1 MDSNEIRTNWIIFT
15 VIVFLTVA
23 GGKCDRQVRNTADN
37 CTLEKLEQLG
47 EYQIITEE
55 ITNISCPL
63 INTSNFEVKTT
74 ESWIN
79 NNFNETF
86 QNFNATCRRYIDVLA
101 FKDQLQELVFSS
113 SITLSSDNLLQITS
127 LIINLQT
134 AAMKLQ
140 DIELELNEKYFVTF
154 TSEQYK
160 SIYFSRLHHHQG
172 NLIKT
177 LCEREQIWQNKNNVC
192 VNWTKYM

>member
-1 MDSNEIRTNWIIFT
+1 MIDSNETRTNWIMFT

-23 GGKCDRQVRNTADN
+23 GGMCDREVRNTADD
-37 CTLEKLEQLG
+37 CELSRLEQLG

-55 ITNISCPL
+55 ITDISCPL
-63 INTSNFEVKTT
+63 SNTTNFEVVTT
-74 ESWIN
+74 ESWDN
-79 NNFNETF
+79 ANEIF

-113 SITLSSDNLLQITS
+113 SKTISSDTVLQITS
-127 LIINLQT
+127 LLINLQT

-140 DIELELNEKYFVTF
+140 DIELELNELYCVTF

-160 SIYFSRLHHHQG
+160 SIYFSRLHQG
-172 NLIKT
+172 DLIDT
-177 LCEREQIWQNKNNVC
+177 LCKRANVWQNKNNVC
-192 VNWTKYM
+192 SEWTNYM

>member
-1 MDSNEIRTNWIIFT
+1 MIDSNEIRTNWIMIT

-23 GGKCDRQVRNTADN
+23 GGKCDRQVQNTAD
-37 CTLEKLEQLG
+37 CTLATLEQLG

-63 INTSNFEVKTT
+63 SNTSNFEVETT
-74 ESWIN
+74 GSWIN
-79 NNFNETF
+79 NSFNEIF

-113 SITLSSDNLLQITS
+113 NRILSSDTVLQITS

-140 DIELELNEKYFVTF
+140 DIELEMNGQYCVTF

-160 SIYFSRLHHHQG
+160 SIYFSRLHHHQE
-172 NLIKT
+172 NLINA
-177 LCEREQIWQNKNNVC
+177 LCERALIWQNKTNVC
-192 VNWTKYM
+192 AQWTEYM

>member
-1 MDSNEIRTNWIIFT
+1 M
-15 VIVFLTVA
+15 A
-23 GGKCDRQVRNTADN
+23 GGKCDGQVRNTANN
-37 CTLEKLEQLG
+37 CELATLEQLG

-63 INTSNFEVKTT
+63 SNTSNFEVETT

-79 NNFNETF
+79 NSFNEIF

-113 SITLSSDNLLQITS
+113 KITLSSDSLLQITS

-140 DIELELNEKYFVTF
+140 DIELELNEKYCVTF
-154 TSEQYK
+154 TSKQYK
-160 SIYFSRLHHHQG
+160 SIYFSRLHQEDP
-172 NLIKT
+172 IMKT
-177 LCEREQIWQNKNNVC
+177 LCERAHIWQNKTNVC
-192 VNWTKYM
+192 AEWTKYM

>member
-1 MDSNEIRTNWIIFT
+1 MIDSNEIRTNWIMFT

-23 GGKCDRQVRNTADN
+23 GGKCNRQVQNTADN
-37 CTLEKLEQLG
+37 CTLATLEQLG

-63 INTSNFEVKTT
+63 SNTSNFEVETT

-79 NNFNETF
+79 NSFNEIF

-113 SITLSSDNLLQITS
+113 NRTLSSDTVLQITA

-140 DIELELNEKYFVTF
+140 DIELELNEKYCVTF

-160 SIYFSRLHHHQG
+160 SIYFSRFHQG
-172 NLIKT
+172 DLIDT
-177 LCEREQIWQNKNNVC
+177 LCERAKIWQNKNDVC
-192 VNWTKYM
+192 ANWTEYM